1 MNLSSEAADANA
13 AAGFELLVE
22 TFYSGNKEES
32 TAATLLLRR
41 HCIMTRSSVRSAC
54 TRPEGSLIRDFCHE
68 ALLQASCGNNRP
80 GHLERSCH
88 GNTPALLSML
98 LLRRHCIITR
108 SSVRSACT
116 RPEGSLMRDFCHEAL
131 LQASCGNNRPGHLER
146 ACHGNT
152 PALLSMKTRLPKRI
166 VPRDQSPSLRSSA
179 AAAAY
184 LIFDFRGVAWG
195 LLLGTSFASTKRIV
209 RGIVKGGPALRAS
222 MFILLTSGVSFR
234 NCPRIASYAVKSNSD
249 RD

>member
-1 MNLSSEAADANA
+1 MDQTSMNLSSEAADANA

-22 TFYSGNKEES
+22 TFYSGNKKES

-54 TRPEGSLIRDFCHE
+54 TRPEGSI
-68 ALLQASCGNNRP
+68 
-80 GHLERSCH
+80 
-88 GNTPALLSML
+88 
-98 LLRRHCIITR
+98 
-108 SSVRSACT
+108 
-116 RPEGSLMRDFCHEAL
+116 MRDFCHEAL
-131 LQASCGNNRPGHLER
+131 LQASCGNNRPGHLES

-152 PALLSMKTRLPKRI
+152 PALLSMKTRLPKII

-179 AAAAY
+179 AAAAH

-222 MFILLTSGVSFR
+222 MFIYNSL
-234 NCPRIASYAVKSNSD
+234 ASAGL
-249 RD
+249 